1 MHATSIRFLNPPSLP
16 TPLGYSQLAVIAGGE
31 IIVIA
36 GQVALDAQGA
46 LVGAGDFAAQTTQVF
61 RNLIA
66 ALEAVEAGP
75 GNLVKLTTFVTDLS
89 QLAAFREVRDQFLD
103 PAHPPA
109 STLVQVVGLFRPEF
123 LIEIEAL
130 AIR

>member
-1 MHATSIRFLNPPSLP
+1 LP
-16 TPLGYSQLAVIAGGE
+16 TPPGYSQLAAIAGGQL
-31 IIVIA
+31 IVIA

-75 GNLVKLTTFVTDLS
+75 RNLVKLTTFVTDLS
-89 QLAAFREVRDQFLD
+89 QLAAFREVRDRFLD

-109 STLVQVVGLFRPEF
+109 STLVQVVRLFRPEF